1 MTKEI
6 EAIIE
11 QEMIE
16 WEEYGKVEGLKVALL
31 IVLSSKGKLSE
42 ELVQEIRV
50 RKERKTLEK
59 WIRKAATA
67 EDVEEF
73 EDQVCFW

>member
-6 EAIIE
+6 EAVIE
-11 QEMIE
+11 EVMDE

-59 WIRKAATA
+59 WIRKAAVA
-67 EDVEEF
+67 ADVETF
-73 EDQVCFW
+73 EDQIFFW